1 MPSMLNIYQ
10 KTISESTTFKGVG
23 LHSGKN
29 STVKIT
35 PAKENVGIIFKRTDL
50 KKIIL

>member
-1 MPSMLNIYQ
+1 MLPMLNIYQ

-35 PAKENVGIIFKRTDL
+35 PAKENNGIIFKKNRF
-50 KKIIL
+50 K